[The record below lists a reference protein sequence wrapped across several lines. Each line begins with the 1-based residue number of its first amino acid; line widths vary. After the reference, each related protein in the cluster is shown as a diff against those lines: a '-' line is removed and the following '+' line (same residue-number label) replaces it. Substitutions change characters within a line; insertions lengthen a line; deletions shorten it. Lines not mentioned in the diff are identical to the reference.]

1 MNINWRVAWL
11 LVALAF
17 IVGCDREGLT
27 PTLTPTST
35 PRPMQPPTATPTSTP
50 TPTRTP
56 IMPTPTIQVTGTIFL
71 DENNATIYRYV
82 PGTFAHPLR
91 MVVLD
96 GVAYLVDEG
105 LLKALELENPG
116 RWRIVKPSGNVV
128 EGVPIKEL
136 GDLALS
142 GDSLLL
148 LDHSGDVYRY
158 FPEDERWS
166 LERSAT
172 MSSAQPSQYLAS
184 VASYEDDFYLLDI
197 NLGQIWRHQDERGE
211 VVAEELGLREA
222 IDLAVDEDL
231 YLLIQEGSR
240 ARLVRLSGPPYEVV
254 QSFHPPG
261 LVAPTLL
268 FVEGDYLYL
277 IDDYRRLLLLGKE
290 SGEMVRQYYL
300 RGGAEIRALYAE
312 GDRLYLASRDA
323 IYAYPGVTPPTW
335 ERAPA
340 EPVVPLLPHDPQIL
354 EALSS
359 FIFPI
364 EGTRLPDRAFLFPG
378 APRLYRYGVHEG
390 TDFYLGREGVVTED
404 IPLLAMADGVVIRA
418 DWEYEEPTAEE
429 MEEMLAETQE
439 AHYTPPEILE
449 RLRGRQV
456 WIDLGDGIVVRY
468 CHLSR
473 IAEGLEV
480 GQEVKQGTIIGY
492 AGNSGT
498 PQAQAGP
505 EVGVHLHLE
514 VRLGDGYLG
523 QYLRPSEVKEWLGQ
537 IFE

>member
-1 MNINWRVAWL
+1 M
-11 LVALAF
+11 
-17 IVGCDREGLT
+17 
-27 PTLTPTST
+27 
-35 PRPMQPPTATPTSTP
+35 
-50 TPTRTP
+50 
-56 IMPTPTIQVTGTIFL
+56 TGTVFL
-71 DENNATIYRYV
+71 DEDNATIYRYA
-82 PGTFAHPLR
+82 PGTLVHPLR
-91 MVVLD
+91 MVIFNGTV
-96 GVAYLVDEG
+96 YLVDEG
-105 LLKALELENPG
+105 LLKAVDLENPG
-116 RWRIVKPSGNVV
+116 AWRMAKPSGNAV
-128 EGVPIKEL
+128 EGIPIKEL

-142 GDSLLL
+142 GESLLL
-148 LDHSGDVYRY
+148 LDRSGDVYRY
-158 FPEDERWS
+158 FPEDGRWS

-172 MSSAQPSQYLAS
+172 MPSAQPRQYLAS
-184 VASYEDDFYLLDI
+184 IASYEDEFYLLDI
-197 NLGQIWRHQDERGE
+197 NLGQIWRHQGE
-211 VVAEELGLREA
+211 KGGVVAEELGLEEA

-231 YLLIQEGSR
+231 YVLAQEGSG
-240 ARLVRLSGPPYEVV
+240 ARLVKLSGPPYEVV
-254 QSFHPPG
+254 QGFDPPG
-261 LVAPTLL
+261 LVAPVLL
-268 FVEGDYLYL
+268 LVKGDYLYL
-277 IDDYRRLLLLGKE
+277 IDDYRRLLLLDRE

-300 RGGAEIRALYAE
+300 RGGAEIRALYPE

-340 EPVVPLLPHDPQIL
+340 EPVAPFLPHDLQIL
-354 EALSS
+354 EALPP
-359 FIFPI
+359 FTFPI
-364 EGTRLPDRAFLFPG
+364 EGTGLPDRAFLFPG

-390 TDFYLGREGVVTED
+390 TDFYLSREGALTQNT
-404 IPLLAMADGVVIRA
+404 PLLAMADGVVIRA

-439 AHYTPPEILE
+439 AHYTPPEILD

-456 WIDLGDGIVVRY
+456 WIDLGGGIVVRY

-498 PQAQAGP
+498 PQAQVGP

-523 QYLRPSEVKEWLGQ
+523 QHLRPSEVKEWLAQ
-537 IFE
+537 ILE

>member
-17 IVGCDREGLT
+17 IVGCASEEL
-27 PTLTPTST
+27 TLTPTST
-35 PRPMQPPTATPTSTP
+35 PRPTQTPTATPTSTP
-50 TPTRTP
+50 TPTCTP
-56 IMPTPTIQVTGTIFL
+56 VIPTPTIQMSGTIFL
-71 DENNATIYRYV
+71 DEDNATIYRYA

-91 MVVLD
+91 MVVLNRT
-96 GVAYLVDEG
+96 AYLADEG
-105 LLKALELENPG
+105 LLKAVDLENPG
-116 RWRIVKPSGNVV
+116 RWHIVRPPGNAV

-142 GDSLLL
+142 GESVLL
-148 LDHSGDVYRY
+148 LDRSGDLYRY
-158 FPEDERWS
+158 FPEDGRWS

-172 MSSAQPSQYLAS
+172 MPGAQPRQYLAS

-197 NLGQIWRHQDERGE
+197 NLGQIWRHRGEKGE
-211 VVAEELGLREA
+211 VVAEELGLEEA
-222 IDLAVDEDL
+222 IDLAVDEAL
-231 YLLIQEGSR
+231 YVLAQEGSQ
-240 ARLVRLSGPPYEVV
+240 ARLVKLSGPPYKVA
-254 QSFHPPG
+254 QGFDPPG
-261 LVAPTLL
+261 LVAPTFL
-268 FVEGDYLYL
+268 FVKGDYLYL
-277 IDDYRRLLLLGKE
+277 IDDYRRLLLLDKE
-290 SGEMVRQYYL
+290 SGEMVRDYYL
-300 RGGAEIRALYAE
+300 RGGAEICALYAE

-323 IYAYPGVTPPTW
+323 IYAYPGLTPSTW
-335 ERAPA
+335 ERAPT
-340 EPVVPLLPHDPQIL
+340 EPVAPFLPHDPQIL
-354 EALSS
+354 EALPS

-364 EGTRLPDRAFLFPG
+364 EGTRLPDRAYLLPG

-390 TDFYLGREGVVTED
+390 TDFYLGREGAVTEKT
-404 IPLLAMADGVVIRA
+404 PLLAMADGVVIRA

-439 AHYTPPEILE
+439 TGYTPLEILE

-456 WIDLGDGIVVRY
+456 WIDLGGGIVVRY

-480 GQEVKQGTIIGY
+480 GQEVKQGSIIGY

-523 QYLRPSEVKEWLGQ
+523 QYLRPSEVKERLPQ

>member
-1 MNINWRVAWL
+1 MNISWRVVWL
-11 LVALAF
+11 LVVLAF
-17 IVGCDREGLT
+17 IVGCASEDST

-35 PRPMQPPTATPTSTP
+35 PRPTQTPTATPISTP
-50 TPTRTP
+50 TPTCTP
-56 IMPTPTIQVTGTIFL
+56 IIPTPTIQMTGTIFL
-71 DENNATIYRYV
+71 DDDNATIYRYA
-82 PGTFAHPLR
+82 PGTFVHPLR
-91 MVVLD
+91 MAVLN
-96 GVAYLVDEG
+96 GTAYLVDGG
-105 LLKALELENPG
+105 LLKAVDLEDPG
-116 RWRIVKPSGNVV
+116 SWRIVKPSGNAV
-128 EGVPIKEL
+128 EGVPINEL

-142 GDSLLL
+142 GKSLLL
-148 LDHSGDVYRY
+148 LDRSGDIYRY
-158 FPEDERWS
+158 FPEDGGWS

-172 MSSAQPSQYLAS
+172 MPSAQPRQYLAS

-197 NLGQIWRHQDERGE
+197 NLGQIWRHRGEKGE
-211 VVAEELGLREA
+211 VVAEELGLEEA
-222 IDLAVDEDL
+222 IDLAGDEDL
-231 YLLIQEGSR
+231 YLLIQEGSQP
-240 ARLVRLSGPPYEVV
+240 RLVKLSGPPYEVV
-254 QSFHPPG
+254 HNFNPPG

-268 FVEGDYLYL
+268 FVRGDYLYV
-277 IDDYRRLLLLGKE
+277 IDDHRRLLLLDKG

-300 RGGAEIRALYAE
+300 RGGGEIQVLYAE

-323 IYAYPGVTPPTW
+323 IYAYPGVTPPAW
-335 ERAPA
+335 EGASA
-340 EPVVPLLPHDPQIL
+340 EPVAPFLPHARQIL
-354 EALSS
+354 KALPS

-364 EGTRLPDRAFLFPG
+364 EGMRLPDRAFLLPG

-404 IPLLAMADGVVIRA
+404 TPLLAVADGVVIRA
-418 DWEYEEPTAEE
+418 DDEYSEPTAEE
-429 MEEMLAETQE
+429 MEEMLTETQE

-456 WIDLGDGIVVRY
+456 WLDLGGGIVVRY

-480 GQEVKQGTIIGY
+480 GQKVKQGTIIGY

-523 QYLRPSEVKEWLGQ
+523 QYLRPSEVKEWLAR
-537 IFE
+537 IFQ

>member
-11 LVALAF
+11 LVVLAF
-17 IVGCDREGLT
+17 IVGCAGEGLT

-35 PRPMQPPTATPTSTP
+35 PRPTQTPTATPTNTP
-50 TPTRTP
+50 TPTCTP
-56 IMPTPTIQVTGTIFL
+56 IIPTPTIQMTGTIFL
-71 DENNATIYRYV
+71 DEENAAIYRYA
-82 PGTFAHPLR
+82 PETFVQPLR
-91 MVVLD
+91 MVVLN
-96 GVAYLVDEG
+96 GMAYLVDRG
-105 LLKALELENPG
+105 LLKAVDLDNPG
-116 RWRIVKPSGNVV
+116 VWRIVKPSGNAV

-148 LDHSGDVYRY
+148 LDRSGDVYHY
-158 FPEDERWS
+158 YPGGGRWS

-172 MSSAQPSQYLAS
+172 MPSAQPRQYLAS
-184 VASYEDDFYLLDI
+184 VASYEDEFYLLDI
-197 NLGQIWRHQDERGE
+197 NLGQIWRHQDEKGE
-211 VVAEELGLREA
+211 VIAEELGLEEA

-231 YLLIQEGSR
+231 YLLIQEGSQ
-240 ARLVRLSGPPYEVV
+240 ARLVKLSGPPYDVV
-254 QSFHPPG
+254 QSFDPPG

-268 FVEGDYLYL
+268 LVNGDYLYL
-277 IDDYRRLLLLGKE
+277 IDDYRRLLLLDKE
-290 SGEMVRQYYL
+290 SGEMVRDYYL
-300 RGGAEIRALYAE
+300 RGGDEIRALYAE

-323 IYAYPGVTPPTW
+323 IYAYPGLTPPTW
-335 ERAPA
+335 EKAPA
-340 EPVVPLLPHDPQIL
+340 QPVAPLLPHAPQIL
-354 EALSS
+354 EALPPC
-359 FIFPI
+359 IFPI

-390 TDFYLGREGVVTED
+390 TDFYLGREGALTED
-404 IPLLAMADGVVIRA
+404 TPLLAMADGVVIRA
-418 DWEYEEPTAEE
+418 DWEHEEPTTEE
-429 MEEMLAETQE
+429 MEGMLTETQE
-439 AHYTPPEILE
+439 AHCTPPEILD

-456 WIDLGDGIVVRY
+456 WIDLGGDIVVRY

-480 GQEVKQGTIIGY
+480 GQEVEQGTIIGY

-498 PQAQAGP
+498 PQAQVGP

-514 VRLGDGYLG
+514 IRLGDGYLG
-523 QYLRPSEVKEWLGQ
+523 QYLRPSEVKEWLAQ

>member
-1 MNINWRVAWL
+1 M
-11 LVALAF
+11 
-17 IVGCDREGLT
+17 
-27 PTLTPTST
+27 
-35 PRPMQPPTATPTSTP
+35 
-50 TPTRTP
+50 
-56 IMPTPTIQVTGTIFL
+56 TGTIFL
-71 DENNATIYRYV
+71 DEENATIYRYA

-91 MVVLD
+91 MMVLN
-96 GVAYLVDEG
+96 GTVYLVDEG
-105 LLKALELENPG
+105 RLKAVDLENPG

-148 LDHSGDVYRY
+148 LDRSGDLYRY
-158 FPEDERWS
+158 FPEGGRWS
-166 LERSAT
+166 LERST
-172 MSSAQPSQYLAS
+172 NIPGAQPRQYLAS

-197 NLGQIWRHQDERGE
+197 NLGQIWRHQGEKRE
-211 VVAEELGLREA
+211 VVAEELGLEEA
-222 IDLAVDEDL
+222 IDLAADEDL
-231 YLLIQEGSR
+231 YVLIGEGPQ
-240 ARLVRLSGPPYEVV
+240 ARLVKLSGPPYEVV
-254 QSFHPPG
+254 QSFDPPG

-277 IDDYRRLLLLGKE
+277 IDDYRRLLLLDKE

-300 RGGAEIRALYAE
+300 RGGAEIRGLYAE

-323 IYAYPGVTPPTW
+323 IYAYPGLTPPTW

-340 EPVVPLLPHDPQIL
+340 EPLASPLPHDSQIVEIL
-354 EALSS
+354 PPLV
-359 FIFPI
+359 FPI

-390 TDFYLGREGVVTED
+390 TDFYLGREGSVTND
-404 IPLLAMADGVVIRA
+404 TPLLAIADGVVMRA
-418 DWEYEEPTAEE
+418 DDEYSEPTAEE
-429 MEEMLAETQE
+429 VEEMLAETQE

-456 WIDLGDGIVVRY
+456 WIDLGGGIVVRY

-480 GQEVKQGTIIGY
+480 GLEVEQGTTVGY

-498 PQAQAGP
+498 PQAQVGP

-523 QYLRPSEVKEWLGQ
+523 QYLRPSEVKEWLAQ
-537 IFE
+537 IFFE